1 MPSIIYFHSLCN
13 EICSFGSIFFL
24 GSIIGVA
31 FFLKFLVQ
39 TVVLIFFFVLNFD
52 LIFKIS
58 KWLGF
63 LFVPTFV
70 ISS

>member
-1 MPSIIYFHSLCN
+1 MKYVVLAAY
-13 EICSFGSIFFL
+13 FFL